1 VKRAL
6 LLCAALA
13 LALAPATALA
23 QPAAKSAKAPAA
35 PKLGAR
41 TLAVA
46 WGVRDSLT
54 RFELAALA
62 HADKVAA
69 KGEQHDALLDRLVG
83 IAVERREALAEA
95 IAARIERA
103 SSPAVAADAMH
114 LVGQLYMDARDSLAR
129 HADIRGVVLEKT
141 KAPELQQKALAW
153 WDRLAR
159 EHPNHPK
166 LGAVL
171 DQLSQAYLDEGDY
184 ERAKRSLQR
193 LLCANRAREL
203 AAADAV
209 VDKADDTLGYR
220 VRTQSVT
227 LDSYDGCRPL
237 IRDRDRVDDAWLRLA
252 WLHRTGG
259 TELGPEVSAYEQ
271 VTTHPD
277 SPSYFVGLQELAN
290 THYEAGQLLQ
300 AIPPLDALMEY
311 LDRRRAEDPDRFDDG
326 MAAVRAEA
334 VRRSG
339 RIIAELWRE
348 SALPKPNASLDLALI
363 YYRGRTRQRHV
374 HDVFVAVG
382 DALRALGAFD
392 QAMPVWRYVLKTWPE
407 HSGAP
412 AVQEQIVRMLV
423 EKGDPRAAD
432 REREALV
439 AAFDGDTR
447 WRAANRNDRKTLAAA
462 DRIIATAL
470 TDLADGHFRQAAIA
484 HQARPSAPTS
494 EDRKLY
500 DDAIAYS
507 RRVMQRFPGGKV
519 GYEAGFQLAQALFYR
534 GDDLEAARQFRAVR
548 ERDRRGAH
556 YLEATRAMVYTY
568 QQAAADEKPFASL
581 PGKAALAKPTPR
593 PLSPVLAELV
603 HAYTDLAATTTS
615 PEEIASMLYY
625 AALVELS
632 HQQIAEA
639 RRLLDRVIDEQCQT
653 RVARDAATWVAK
665 IEEAEGDSGLR
676 VAAQKLLNRACGD
689 NSAARLVRRTRLDA
703 VRAEARKVAA
713 EGRAVDAA
721 RMFYSAYRESLPGD
735 PGHESALLSA
745 AQSFTAAGRPETSLR
760 VLRPFLDAPSSQ
772 SSPNLAMA
780 AWLAGQAAERVFAYD
795 EAVDAFL
802 QVAALAG
809 KAGYK
814 SGTGFD
820 LAAHLP
826 DALWRA
832 AELRELDRVYYDR
845 GPNDPGAATLYLR
858 YAGQMARDR
867 VRASEAYLRAAR
879 VYQQAGDATALE
891 HTYRAWNA
899 AHGKGKDAQRYRVR
913 FQFRIAKARLAA
925 GDRRGAASA
934 FLEVVDTYGKLGK
947 QAGAAEAEL
956 AAEAEFWRAERIYAE
971 RLEPHVF
978 RWPDDSSDDK
988 AVEQRITALA
998 NVGQETATGFEK
1010 VLGLDTDWSIAAQVR
1025 IGDVY
1030 LAVFDKIVGAPPPRK
1045 VSGEAK
1051 GDEDLIAN
1059 YVKTVRGAVQ
1069 PIADEARNRWQQA
1082 IELARKRG
1090 VNDRWSRLARQR
1102 LNAHVDAKAYPV
1114 LREEILVPEELP

>member
-1 VKRAL
+1 MTRAL

-13 LALAPATALA
+13 LMPATALA
-23 QPAAKSAKAPAA
+23 QPAAKQAETAAKA

-41 TLAVA
+41 ELAVA
-46 WGVRDSLT
+46 WEVRDSLT
-54 RFELAALA
+54 RLELAALA
-62 HADKVAA
+62 HVDKVAP
-69 KGEQHDALLDRLVG
+69 KGGKHDALLDRLVG
-83 IAVERREALAEA
+83 IVLERREALAQA
-95 IAARIERA
+95 LAARIDRA
-103 SSPAVAADAMH
+103 ASPAVAADAMH
-114 LVGQLYMDARDSLAR
+114 LVGQLYMDARDSMAR
-129 HADIRGVVLEKT
+129 HADIRGFVLEKT
-141 KAPELQQKALAW
+141 RAPELQQKALSW

-159 EHPNHPK
+159 EHPKHPK
-166 LGAVL
+166 LGTVL
-171 DQLSQAYLDEGDY
+171 DQLSQAYFDEGDY

-220 VRTQSVT
+220 VRAQSVT

-259 TELGPEVSAYEQ
+259 SELALAVSAYEQ
-271 VTTHPD
+271 VTNHPD

-290 THYEAGQLLQ
+290 TRYEAGQLLE

-311 LDRRRAEDPDRFDDG
+311 LDRRRIEDPDTFDDG

-334 VRRSG
+334 VRRTG
-339 RIIAELWRE
+339 RIVAELWRE

-363 YYRGRTRQRHV
+363 YYRGRTRQHHV
-374 HDVFVAVG
+374 HDVFVATG

-407 HSGAP
+407 HPQAP
-412 AVQEQIVRMLV
+412 SVEQQIVRMLV

-447 WRAANRNDRKTLAAA
+447 WRTANHSKKKTLAAA

-470 TDLADGHFRQAAIA
+470 TELADGHFRQAAIA
-484 HQARPSAPTS
+484 HQARPTSPTAA
-494 EDRKLY
+494 DRKLY
-500 DDAIAYS
+500 DDAVAYS
-507 RRVMQRFPGGKV
+507 RRVMQRFPGSKV
-519 GYEAGFQLAQALFYR
+519 GYEAAFQLAQALSYR

-548 ERDRRGAH
+548 ERDPRGAH
-556 YLEATRAMVYTY
+556 YLEATRAMVFTY
-568 QQAAADEKPFASL
+568 QQAVADEKPFSSL
-581 PGKAALAKPTPR
+581 PDKAALAKPTPR
-593 PLSPVLAELV
+593 PLSTKLAELV

-625 AALVELS
+625 AALVQLS

-653 RVARDAATWVAK
+653 RVARDAASWVAK
-665 IEEAEGDSGLR
+665 IEEAQGDSGLR

-689 NSAARLVRRTRLDA
+689 NSAVRLVRRTRIEAA
-703 VRAEARKVAA
+703 VAEARKVAA
-713 EGRAVDAA
+713 DGRQLDAA
-721 RMFYSAYRESLPGD
+721 RIFYGAYRESLPGD
-735 PGHESALLSA
+735 PSRDGALLGA
-745 AQSFTAAGRPETSLR
+745 AQAFTAAARPETALR
-760 VLRPFLDAPSSQ
+760 ILRPFLDDSSSQ
-772 SSPNLAMA
+772 TSPDLAMA
-780 AWLAGQAAERVFAYD
+780 AWLAGQAAEQLFAYD
-795 EAVDAFL
+795 QAVDAFL
-802 QVAALAG
+802 QVASLAD

-814 SGTGFD
+814 SGSGFD
-820 LAAHLP
+820 LAAHVP

-845 GPNDPGAATLYLR
+845 GPSDPGAATLYLR
-858 YAGQMARDR
+858 YAKQMARDR
-867 VRASEAYLRAAR
+867 TRASDAYLRAAR
-879 VYQQAGDATALE
+879 VYQQAGDTAALE
-891 HTYRAWNA
+891 RTYKAWNA
-899 AHGKGKDAQRYRVR
+899 AYGKGKDAQRYRVR
-913 FQFRIAKARLAA
+913 FQFRIAKARVAA
-925 GDRRGAASA
+925 GDRRGAANA
-934 FLEVVDTYGKLGK
+934 FLEVVDAYGKLGK
-947 QAGAAEAEL
+947 QAGRDEAEL
-956 AAEAEFWRAERIYAE
+956 AAEAAFWRAERIYAE
-971 RLEPHVF
+971 RLEPHLF
-978 RWPDDSSDDK
+978 RWPDDSSDEK

-998 NVGQETATGFEK
+998 NVGQEAAAGFEQ
-1010 VLGLDTDWSIAAQVR
+1010 VLALDTDWSIAAQVR

-1051 GDEDLIAN
+1051 GDEDLISN
-1059 YVKTVRGAVQ
+1059 YVKTVRSAVQ
-1069 PIADEARNRWQQA
+1069 PIADEAKNRWQQA
-1082 IELARKRG
+1082 IDLAHKRN
-1090 VNDRWSRLARQR
+1090 VTDRWSRLARQR